1 MSDWRTALFNPRRV
15 AVVGASATPGK
26 AGALF
31 LSNLA
36 SAESGFVGDVIG
48 IHPSATE
55 LLGRP
60 TFPRLD
66 AAPAP
71 VDLAIVVTPAASL
84 PSVIEDCGRASIP
97 VAVVISGGFAETGA
111 EGALLQQRAIEAA
124 RTHRVRLV
132 GPNCFGVINAHCGL
146 NASLSIGLPRKG
158 GISLVTQSGAYGMA
172 AYSRSIDEGMGFSKI
187 VALGNKADVDEADI
201 IAYLGSDPETRV
213 IALLLESFRDG
224 RRLFETIAAITSSK
238 PVVAL
243 KTGRN
248 PSAQRAAASHTAA
261 LSSDSV
267 VAEAALCQA
276 GAHVVDDGF
285 SLLEVAA
292 SLARQ
297 PPLRG
302 RRIAIITNSGG
313 VGVELTDLLESH
325 GLAVPELSPELQQK
339 IAQTLPPHGSP
350 ANPVD
355 VTTDWARFP
364 QMYGAAVEALMRSDE
379 VDAVVPVLLQRS
391 ALMPEVGDAVAVAL
405 RKSRDAGSQKPLH
418 VCWVAPRSADANR
431 ARLLEAGIPCHLWPA
446 GTASALAAT
455 TARAADAQPNTIAAP
470 SAAPAQCDADGW
482 APAPQ
487 AFSLLAQAGFPIAP
501 FVVVSSVEEAAAA
514 AEQMGFPV
522 VLKAERPGLV
532 HKSDQGAVRLGLADR
547 DSVARAFTDFSQ
559 RLGPGPA
566 LLQRQA
572 KPGLELVIGGRRDPS
587 FGPMVL
593 AGLGGVWI
601 EAFNDIGVRLAPI
614 DIDEAAR
621 MIEKLKG
628 RRLFEGFRG
637 APPIDILM
645 FARLLADVSQ
655 WFAAAS
661 WLDELDIN
669 PLIASGD
676 GFKIVDVRMRIRNA
690 EGDPHA

>member
-31 LSNLA
+31 LGNLT
-36 SAESGFVGDVIG
+36 SAESGFAGDVIG
-48 IHPSATE
+48 IHPNATD

-60 TFPRLD
+60 AFPRLD
-66 AAPAP
+66 AAPSP
-71 VDLAIVVTPAASL
+71 VDLAIIVTPAAAL
-84 PSVIEDCGRASIP
+84 PAVIEDCGRARIP

-124 RTHRVRLV
+124 RAHGVRLV
-132 GPNCFGVINAHCGL
+132 GPNCFGVVNAHYGL

-158 GISLVTQSGAYGMA
+158 GVSLVTQSGAYGMA
-172 AYSRSIDEGMGFSKI
+172 AYSRSIDEGTGFSKI
-187 VALGNKADVDEADI
+187 VALGNKADVDEAEI
-201 IAYLGSDPETRV
+201 VAYLGDDPETRV

-224 RRLFETIAAITSSK
+224 RRLFETIAAITPSK
-238 PVVAL
+238 PVVVM
-243 KTGRN
+243 KTGRH

-261 LSSDSV
+261 LSNDA
-267 VAEAALCQA
+267 VATEAALNQA

-313 VGVELTDLLESH
+313 VGVELTDLLESK
-325 GLAVPELSPELQQK
+325 GLAVPALSPELRQK
-339 IAQTLPPHGSP
+339 IARTLPPHGSP
-350 ANPVD
+350 DNPID

-364 QMYGAAVEALMRSDE
+364 QMYAAAVEALMTSE
-379 VDAVVPVLLQRS
+379 EIDAVVPVLLQRS
-391 ALMPEVGDAVAVAL
+391 ALMPEVGEAVAAAFL
-405 RKSRDAGSQKPLH
+405 KSRDAGSQKPLH
-418 VCWVAPRSADANR
+418 VCWVAPKAADANR

-446 GTASALAAT
+446 GTAAALAAT
-455 TARAADAQPNTIAAP
+455 TVRTAAARPTATAAP
-470 SAAPAQCDADGW
+470 CAAPALRDTDGW
-482 APAPQ
+482 TPTSQ
-487 AFSLLAQAGFPIAP
+487 AFSLLEQAGFPIEP
-501 FVVVSSVEEAAAA
+501 LVCVSSAEEAGVA

-522 VLKAERPGLV
+522 VLKAERPGLI
-532 HKSDQGAVRLGLADR
+532 HKSDQGAVRLGLADH
-547 DSVARAFTDFSQ
+547 DSVIRAFMDFSR

-572 KPGLELVIGGRRDPS
+572 RPGLELVIGGRRDPS
-587 FGPMVL
+587 FGPIVL

-601 EAFNDIGVRLAPI
+601 EAFNDIAVRLAPI
-614 DIDEAAR
+614 DTDEAAG
-621 MIEKLKG
+621 MVEKLKG

-637 APPIDILM
+637 APPIDILK

-676 GFKIVDVRMRIRNA
+676 GFKIVDVRMRVCNVGVRS
-690 EGDPHA
+690 HA